1 MHCWPAAVPTARIER
16 MTAPDQMIKFAL
28 RIRTRS
34 GLPVDNLLVQAR
46 DRGEAERR
54 ITQMY
59 PHCEILECR
68 EVHPVVRD
76 DDISFEN
83 IISMIS
89 RTPKDKA

>member
-1 MHCWPAAVPTARIER
+1 MRRWPAATPTDRITR
-16 MTAPDQMIKFAL
+16 MTAPQQMIKFAL

-46 DRGEAERR
+46 DRSEAERR

-68 EVHPVVRD
+68 EVHAAVRD

-89 RTPKDKA
+89 RTPEDKA

>member
-1 MHCWPAAVPTARIER
+1 MAT
-16 MTAPDQMIKFAL
+16 PDQMIKFAL

-46 DRGEAERR
+46 DRNEAERR

-59 PHCEILECR
+59 PHCEILECKEILPSVR
-68 EVHPVVRD
+68 ED
-76 DDISFEN
+76 DMNFES

-89 RTPKDKA
+89 RTPDDDG